1 MWINMLSK
9 KTIRQL
15 PLHIMLLPGLVL
27 VLIYSYVPFFG
38 LSLAFV
44 KFLPG
49 RPLFDNPWVGMAN
62 FKYLWAMPNFLRVLG
77 NTFYIAFLKI
87 VVGQIVPI
95 VIALLL
101 NELRKNW
108 LKRGVQT
115 LIYLPHFLS
124 WIILGGILIDIL
136 SPSQGIVNQVLGM
149 FGIEPIYFLGDNK
162 WFPFTVVATD
172 VWKEFGFNTIV
183 YLAALTSINPALYE
197 AALIDGANRWK
208 QTLYVTLPGM
218 LPIIVLLA
226 TLSLG
231 NVLNAGFD
239 QIFNLY
245 SPSVYETGDIIDTL
259 VYRTGLEQAQYSLA
273 TAIGLFKSVVSFV
286 MVSVSY
292 FLAYRLA
299 NYRIF

>member
-1 MWINMLSK
+1 MLSK
-9 KTIRQL
+9 KWRREF
-15 PLHIMLLPGLVL
+15 PLHLMILPGLIL
-27 VLIYSYVPFFG
+27 ILIYSYVPLFG
-38 LSLAFV
+38 LTLAFQ

-49 RPLFDNPWVGMAN
+49 RPFFDNPWVGFDH
-62 FKYLWAMPNFLRVLG
+62 FKYVWDMPNSLRVLW
-77 NTFYIAFLKI
+77 NTIYIAGFKI
-87 VVGQIVPI
+87 MLGQIVPI
-95 VIALLL
+95 TIALLL
-101 NELRKNW
+101 NEIRKGW

-136 SPSQGIVNQVLGM
+136 SPSQGIVNQIIKA
-149 FGIEPIYFLGDNK
+149 FGFEPIYFLGDNR
-162 WFPFTVVATD
+162 WFPITIVLSD

-183 YLAALTSINPALYE
+183 YLAALTGVNPSLYE
-197 AALIDGANRWK
+197 AAVIDGANRWK
-208 QTLYVTLPGM
+208 QTLNITLPSI
-218 LPIIVLLA
+218 LPIVILLA

-245 SPSVYETGDIIDTL
+245 SPSVYESGDIIDTL
-259 VYRTGLEQAQYSLA
+259 VFRVGLEEAQYSVA
-273 TAIGLFKSVVSFV
+273 TAIGLFKSFVSFI
-286 MVSVSY
+286 MISLSY

>member
-1 MWINMLSK
+1 MLSK
-9 KTIRQL
+9 KSIRQL
-15 PLHIMLLPGLVL
+15 PLHFMLLPGLLL

-49 RPLFDNPWVGMAN
+49 RPFLDNPWVGLSH
-62 FKYLWAMPNFLRVLG
+62 FKYVLEMPNSLRVLG
-77 NTFYIAFLKI
+77 NTFYIAFFKI
-87 VVGQIVPI
+87 MVGQLVPI
-95 VIALLL
+95 IVALLL

-108 LKRGVQT
+108 LKRSVQT

-124 WIILGGILIDIL
+124 WIILGGILVDIL
-136 SPSQGIVNQVLGM
+136 SPSQGIVNQVLGA
-149 FGIEPIYFLGDNK
+149 FGIQPIYFLGDNN
-162 WFPFTVVATD
+162 WFPFTIVITD

-208 QTLYVTLPGM
+208 QTLHITLPGM

-273 TAIGLFKSVVSFV
+273 TAMGLFKSIVSFV
-286 MVSVSY
+286 MVAVSY
-292 FLAYRLA
+292 LLAYRFA

>member
-1 MWINMLSK
+1 MLSK
-9 KTIRQL
+9 KSIREI
-15 PLHIMLLPGLVL
+15 PLHLMLLPGLLLVL
-27 VLIYSYVPFFG
+27 VYSYVPLFG
-38 LSLAFV
+38 LSMAFI

-49 RPLFDNPWVGMAN
+49 RPYFDNPWVGLDH
-62 FKYLWAMPNFLRVLG
+62 FKYVWEMPNSLRVLG
-77 NTFYIAFLKI
+77 NTFYIAVLKI

-95 VIALLL
+95 IVALLL
-101 NELRKNW
+101 NELSKDW

-136 SPSQGIVNQVLGM
+136 SPSQGIVNQTLKSL
-149 FGIEPIYFLGDNK
+149 GIEPIYFLGDNR
-162 WFPFTVVATD
+162 WFPFTIVITD

-183 YLAALTSINPALYE
+183 YLAALTAINPSLYE
-197 AALIDGANRWK
+197 AALIDGASRWK
-208 QTLYVTLPGM
+208 QTLHVTLPGI
-218 LPIIVLLA
+218 LPIIILLA

-239 QIFNLY
+239 QVFNLY
-245 SPSVYETGDIIDTL
+245 SPSVYESGDIIDTL
-259 VYRTGLEQAQYSLA
+259 VYRTGLEQAQYSVA
-273 TAIGLFKSVVSFV
+273 TAIGLFKSLVSFV
-286 MVSVSY
+286 MISLSY